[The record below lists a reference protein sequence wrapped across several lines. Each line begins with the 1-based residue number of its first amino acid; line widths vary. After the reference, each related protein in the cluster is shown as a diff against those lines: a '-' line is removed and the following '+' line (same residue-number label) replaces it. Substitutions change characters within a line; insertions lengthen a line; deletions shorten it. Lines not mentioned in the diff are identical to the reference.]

1 VKAVV
6 FAELDWSPAVHSQA
20 EDRGHRDGLLDS
32 LLCYYLVSENGTD
45 PEMQEALGIKVSQ
58 FVGLMGDVP
67 ESEEDRVLA
76 AEASGQ
82 YMRKVLEKLRARA
95 A

>member
-1 VKAVV
+1 
-6 FAELDWSPAVHSQA
+6 
-20 EDRGHRDGLLDS
+20 
-32 LLCYYLVSENGTD
+32 
-45 PEMQEALGIKVSQ
+45 MQEALGIKVSQ